1 MRQIFSKVTV
11 LPRSGSS
18 LLGNLL
24 SLHPSTSFYFEPFKK
39 FKIFQD
45 CQLRFNNSEVSD
57 VIEEILG
64 GIFKREE
71 KVLKNKKI
79 SNENNK
85 RSESSITVVKTIRI
99 HLNGILPWLHKFP
112 SIKVDK

>member
-1 MRQIFSKVTV
+1 MSFSKVTV
-11 LPRSGSS
+11 LLDRSGSS

-39 FKIFQD
+39 FEIFKE
-45 CQLRFNNSEVSD
+45 CHHRFNNSEVSD

-71 KVLKNKKI
+71 EVLKNKKN
-79 SNENNK
+79 SNKNNK

-112 SIKVDK
+112 SLKVD